1 MSCGLVGQVRS
12 STLQKSGLAA
22 AGAAALIAVGMPLAL
37 GAPTAA
43 PPSDGEGYVDST
55 ARCAKPDTAVL
66 FGTTKS
72 SRVAICKT
80 TTGAYEY
87 RGVRV
92 SDGAK
97 LIASAKQ
104 TSDDTFVAA
113 NDGVTYTV
121 TPTALSVTAGG
132 DTFRT
137 ETWSDFHSS
146 PQAPASS
153 TETSGSATSTAA
165 STSSKPTT
173 SGSAAPTTSKSATA
187 SPTAAAPLPP
197 PMAAEVGGET
207 TSGE

>member
-1 MSCGLVGQVRS
+1 VDQVRT
-12 STLQKSGLAA
+12 STLQKTGLAA
-22 AGAAALIAVGMPLAL
+22 AAAAALIAVGMPLAF
-37 GAPTAA
+37 AAA

-55 ARCAKPDTAVL
+55 ARCTTPDTAVL

-104 TSDDTFVAA
+104 TSDDTFVVN

-153 TETSGSATSTAA
+153 TAADSATSSSTP
-165 STSSKPTT
+165 TSSKPTT
-173 SGSAAPTTSKSATA
+173 SGTAAPTTSKSATA
-187 SPTAAAPLPP
+187 SATSAAPLPP
-197 PMAAEVGGET
+197 PMAAEVGGDSS
-207 TSGE
+207 SGE

>member
-1 MSCGLVGQVRS
+1 MRS
-12 STLQKSGLAA
+12 PTLRKSGLAA

-55 ARCAKPDTAVL
+55 ARCTKPDTAVL

-104 TSDDTFVAA
+104 TSDGTFVVV

-137 ETWSDFHSS
+137 ETWSDFHGS

-153 TETSGSATSTAA
+153 TATSGSATSSAT

-187 SPTAAAPLPP
+187 SASPTSAAPLPP

-207 TSGE
+207 SSGE

>member
-1 MSCGLVGQVRS
+1 MRT
-12 STLQKSGLAA
+12 STLQKTGLAA
-22 AGAAALIAVGMPLAL
+22 AAAAALIAVGMPLAF
-37 GAPTAA
+37 AAA

-55 ARCAKPDTAVL
+55 ARCTTPDTAVL

-104 TSDDTFVAA
+104 TSDDTFVVN

-153 TETSGSATSTAA
+153 TAADSATSSSTP
-165 STSSKPTT
+165 TSSKPTT
-173 SGSAAPTTSKSATA
+173 SGTAAPTTSKSATA
-187 SPTAAAPLPP
+187 SATSAAPLPP
-197 PMAAEVGGET
+197 PMAAEVGGDSS
-207 TSGE
+207 SGE